1 MMMGGGG
8 HRRWMAHA
16 TKPKA
21 TRTTLRRL
29 LVYLKP
35 HALALLFA
43 GLMVVLRSLL
53 QIAGP
58 YLSGRAVDAYITHGD
73 LAGLH
78 RLMLLLLAVYVGT
91 WLTHAAQSM
100 TTITVG
106 QKVLYAMREQLFQHF
121 QRLSLD
127 FFDRSEAGD
136 LMSRLTN
143 DTDAIN
149 RTLNMGLAQFVAN
162 VLFLVGVL
170 VAMLSLNWRLA
181 LVSMSVLPLML
192 VSTFYF
198 SRRMR
203 VASRKSRE
211 RLGEVSAELQ
221 ETIAG
226 VRVVQAFGRE
236 RETARE
242 FRDINAAHRDAN
254 IEAQTVNAAFAPTLD
269 IFSTLGIALVL
280 GAGGV
285 MALDGRVTVGT
296 IFAFLTYV
304 RRFFQPVRAIG
315 MLYTQVQTAIA
326 AAERIFD
333 ILDERPK
340 VEDAPDAIPLT
351 SVRGHI
357 RFEHVTFGY
366 REGVD
371 VLRDITFEIQPGQM
385 FAIVGPTGAGKTT
398 LVNLLMRFYDVREGR
413 ILVDGHDIRDVQQES
428 LRRQMGMVLQDTF
441 LFSGTVMENIR
452 YGRLEASDEEVI
464 AAAKI
469 ARADD
474 FIRRLPQGYRTEL
487 GERGTSL
494 SQGQRQLIAI
504 ARAVLADP
512 RILILDEATSSVDT
526 RTERLIQAALTEL
539 MQGRTSLVIAHRLS
553 TIRNA
558 DQVLVLHQG
567 EIIERGT
574 HRELLAA
581 RGFYYRLYASQFG
594 EVDKQEDM

>member
-1 MMMGGGG
+1 MMMGGG

-21 TRTTLRRL
+21 TRATLRRL

-53 QIAGP
+53 RIAGP
-58 YLSGRAVDAYITHGD
+58 YISGQAVDVYIIHGD

-78 RLMLLLLAVYVGT
+78 RLMLLLLAVHVGT
-91 WLTHAAQSM
+91 WLTNAAQFM

-106 QKVLYAMREQLFQHF
+106 QKVLYTMREQLFQHF

-211 RLGEVSAELQ
+211 KLGEVSAELQ

-236 RETARE
+236 QEAARE

-254 IEAQTVNAAFAPTLD
+254 IEAQTVSAAFAPTLD

-333 ILDERPK
+333 ILNERPK

-351 SVRGHI
+351 SVQGYI

-371 VLRDITFEIQPGQM
+371 VLRDITFEVQPGQM

-413 ILVDGHDIRDVQQES
+413 ILVDGHDIRQVQQES

-464 AAAKI
+464 AAAQI

-474 FIRRLPQGYRTEL
+474 FIRRLPQGYQTVL
-487 GERGTSL
+487 GERGASL
-494 SQGQRQLIAI
+494 SQGQRQLMAI

-539 MQGRTSLVIAHRLS
+539 MKGRTSLVIAHRLS

-594 EVDKQEDM
+594 EVDKQEDR